1 MTLRHTISIALLL
14 AGAGFLH
21 QACVTQDPTPP
32 AGTGGSSNVA
42 GAGGNAG
49 ESGSGVGG
57 NPSMGGVPGDVALI
71 GAPLVFAPARGS
83 LGISAVVG
91 RGDPE
96 ALRLRLREESS
107 SIWSDALTPEHPA
120 ADLAEWRLSELEE
133 GTRYEYR
140 IDSETGDDASLVYE
154 GSGTTARPPGE
165 PFEFVILGDT
175 HISPRGVS
183 PGDLSVFDYAE
194 DILLSLSD
202 SMHAEAADFLV
213 NLGDTLDFHL
223 FGFNDPPPDGS
234 YTRLGYLNYRRCMK
248 DAIGHAVHFPVVGN
262 WDGENGYFA
271 ADQIAYSRKER
282 MLYVPAP
289 DDQGYPEGGSPGQDY
304 YALTWG
310 DALLVVL
317 NVQSYTEVPLLL
329 DDPMGSP
336 EDWTLGA
343 EQLGWLEETLEG
355 ATAKWKFLF
364 IHHAVGGKAGDDA
377 NSLYGRGGGLAA
389 NVGEQAYVHD
399 LMVQHGV
406 QTFFYGHDHVFT
418 DMVVDGV
425 HYSLPGSAGAPWKFV
440 GAETG
445 YTDYFTDSGY
455 ARVSVS
461 PESVNVEYVS
471 YYGYVLQSYELN

>member
-1 MTLRHTISIALLL
+1 MGLRATFSTGLLL
-14 AGAGFLH
+14 AGAGCLLE
-21 QACVTQDPTPP
+21 ACATNPPTTN
-32 AGTGGSSNVA
+32 GTGCVPNSGGQGG
-42 GAGGNAG
+42 GAADGN
-49 ESGSGVGG
+49 SGVGG
-57 NPSMGGVPGDVALI
+57 SGNMGGAASTEVALI

-83 LGISAVVG
+83 LGVSAAVG
-91 RGDPE
+91 RGSKE
-96 ALRLRLREESS
+96 NLRLRMREDSAS
-107 SIWSDALTPEHPA
+107 TWSDPLPPEHPA
-120 ADLAEWRLSELEE
+120 DDLAEWRLTDLGE
-133 GTRYEYR
+133 GIRYEYR
-140 IDSETGDDASLVYE
+140 IEDERAGDTRIVYE
-154 GSGTTARPPGE
+154 GSATTARPPGE

-175 HISPRGVS
+175 HIAPRGVS
-183 PGDLSVFDYAE
+183 PGDLSVYDYAE

-202 SMHAEAADFLV
+202 SMHAEAADFLI

-310 DALLVVL
+310 DALIVVL
-317 NVQSYTEVPLLL
+317 NVQSYTQVPLLL

-343 EQLGWLEETLEG
+343 EQLTWLEDTLSS
-355 ATAKWKFLF
+355 ASAKWRFLF

-377 NSLYGRGGGLAA
+377 NSIYGRGGGLAA

-399 LMVQHGV
+399 LMLQHGV

-425 HYSLPGSAGAPWKFV
+425 HYSLPGSAGAPWKFI

-461 PESVNVEYVS
+461 PESVNVEYIS
-471 YYGYVLQSYELN
+471 YYGYVLQSYELE